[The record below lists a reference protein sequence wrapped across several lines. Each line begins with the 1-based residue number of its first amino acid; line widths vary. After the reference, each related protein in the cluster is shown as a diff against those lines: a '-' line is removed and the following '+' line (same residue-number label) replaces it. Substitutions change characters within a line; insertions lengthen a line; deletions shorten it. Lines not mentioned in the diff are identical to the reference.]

1 MLMEDV
7 KAEIEQTDRTDV
19 LTLIVMLFFILTFI
33 IKAFTDQLFVQ
44 HEVSSVIAYSKY
56 VTATM
61 ACIAAF
67 IRLHDTVERQF
78 IVEFNKLT
86 ILAILFT
93 IESLVL
99 SAVHGS
105 IEEEVILDLLKFVM
119 PIFMAYGV
127 LNALSI
133 RQIKFCMNIVFYV
146 CVFGYIVN
154 LIRSGVTFFQL
165 AEMNFATSS
174 SPTEDS
180 GFYLIALV
188 FCLYFLYFRDNIFTT
203 AIAIAFCI
211 LTFKRLAIL
220 VCILATIISF
230 LAPRLMHVRVNR
242 RWRTICKL
250 LTLAATALWFWLLLP
265 QQQDLFIRI
274 FGQTP
279 FEFTSGRSSSMNY
292 LLESGFT
299 SFGYG
304 SANAVIF
311 AMAGVPF
318 EMDLVRI
325 ALELTP
331 VVMVIFVW
339 LFWDIAGDLFWGY
352 LIIGFFMLNMIT
364 SDCLF
369 DNFSFTLVY
378 ITIALV
384 NESLV
389 RNADQSPESVPT
401 GSTIRVALHPRAQR
415 QN

>member
-1 MLMEDV
+1 MEDIT
-7 KAEIEQTDRTDV
+7 ARQGQTDQTDV
-19 LTLIVMLFFILTFI
+19 LSLITMVFFVLTFV

-44 HEVSSVIAYSKY
+44 GEVSSGVAYSKY
-56 VTATM
+56 VTAAV

-67 IRLHDTVERQF
+67 IRLHDTGERRF
-78 IVEFNKLT
+78 IPEFNR
-86 ILAILFT
+86 LAILAALFT
-93 IESLVL
+93 VESFIL

-105 IEEEVILDLLKFVM
+105 VETEVISDLLKFVM

-127 LNALSI
+127 LNALSAH
-133 RQIKFCMNIVFYV
+133 QIKLCMSIVFYV
-146 CVFGYIVN
+146 CVVGYIVN
-154 LIRSGVTFFQL
+154 LVRSGVTFSQL

-203 AIAIAFCI
+203 VIAIAFCI

-230 LAPRLMHVRVNR
+230 FVPRLMRIRVNR

-250 LTLAATALWFWLLLP
+250 LTLAATVLWFWLLLP

-311 AMAGVPF
+311 SMAGVPF
-318 EMDLVRI
+318 EMDLLRI

-331 VVMVIFVW
+331 VVMVIFIW
-339 LFWDIAGDLFWGY
+339 LFWDIAGDSFWGY

-384 NESLV
+384 NESLK
-389 RNADQSPESVPT
+389 RDADQSSEFASA
-401 GSTIRVALHPRAQR
+401 GSIVRIARRPRVQK